1 MPASMRILLVQPTTK
16 YPNRRVLR
24 SRTRWLLGIT
34 LPYLAGLTPRG
45 IQVDLADDRLVDIPY
60 HRQYDLVGI
69 TATCATAERA
79 YEIAAEFRRRG
90 VPVVMGGFHVTL
102 HPEEAMEH
110 CDAVVVGEAES
121 IWEQVLEDARVKRLK
136 PRYQAAEFHNLAGLP
151 RPRLEMV
158 DFRRYRVKIIP
169 TQTTRGCPYH
179 CAFCEVPIFYGH
191 TYRRRPIDE
200 VIEEIKANVRITG
213 LKSIYFIDDN
223 LTGHREYAKE
233 LFQALM
239 PLKLRW
245 SCLWTINT
253 SRDEDL
259 LDLAKRSGCSHVN
272 IGIENVCPESISAI
286 EKVQNPVAEYEWLLG
301 QLRKKG
307 IFYSL
312 NFMFGLD
319 GDHKELFDETL
330 AFLNKVKAPMAFFNV
345 ATPRRG
351 TPMWDQLNQEGR
363 VHNPDA
369 EKYLGMVCNFF
380 PRHMTPDECEA
391 GVWRCFQ
398 EFYSF
403 RSICHRLL
411 MPPTSYLFQGIPS
424 NLFFHWSAMRKID
437 PVDFY

>member
-1 MPASMRILLVQPTTK
+1 MRILLVQPTTK
-16 YPNRRVLR
+16 YPDRRVLR
-24 SRTRWLLGIT
+24 SRTRWLVGMT
-34 LPYLAGLTPRG
+34 LPYLAGLTPRS
-45 IQVDLADDRLVDIPY
+45 IMVDLADDRLMEIPY

-69 TATCATAERA
+69 TCTCATSERA

-90 VPVVMGGFHVTL
+90 TLVVMGGFHVTL
-102 HPEEAMEH
+102 HPEEALEH

-121 IWEQVLEDARVKRLK
+121 VWEQVLEDARVKRLQ
-136 PRYQAAEFHNLAGLP
+136 PRYQAADFHDLVGLP
-151 RPRLEMV
+151 RPRLELL
-158 DFRRYRVKIIP
+158 DFQRYRVRIIP

-191 TYRRRPIDE
+191 TYRRRPLDE

-213 LKSIYFIDDN
+213 LKNIYFIDDN
-223 LTGHREYAKE
+223 LTGHRDYAKE
-233 LFQALM
+233 LFQALL

-253 SRDEDL
+253 SRDEEL

-272 IGIENVCPESISAI
+272 IGIENVCPESISSI
-286 EKVQNPVAEYEWLLG
+286 EKVQNPVQEYEWLLG
-301 QLRKKG
+301 RLRQKG

-319 GDHKELFDETL
+319 GDHQELFDETL
-330 AFLNKVKAPMAFFNV
+330 TFLEKVKAPMAFFNV

-380 PRHMTPDECEA
+380 PRHMTPEECEA

-403 RSICHRLL
+403 RSICRRLL
-411 MPPTSYLFQGIPS
+411 MPPTRYIFQGIPS